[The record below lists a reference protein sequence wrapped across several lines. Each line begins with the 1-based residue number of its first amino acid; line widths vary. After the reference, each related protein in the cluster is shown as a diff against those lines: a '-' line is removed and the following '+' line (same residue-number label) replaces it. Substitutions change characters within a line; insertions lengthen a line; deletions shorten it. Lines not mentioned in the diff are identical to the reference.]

1 MFKRI
6 LLPSDGSELS
16 RQTVIS
22 GILFARN
29 TGASVI
35 GIHVV
40 PQPHPDQ
47 LQAWMHHDPH
57 FEEKRQALF
66 DKFADESLSF
76 IGNCALAQ
84 NVQCICKKVK
94 EDRPWQAIVKAAQQE
109 RCDLIY
115 MASHGWYGDDGDTLG
130 SETLKVLHHSKV
142 PVLVFK
148 SKPARAGAS
157 PGTAAT

>member
-6 LLPSDGSELS
+6 LLPTDGSELS
-16 RQTVIS
+16 RQTVLS
-22 GILFARN
+22 GIVFAHN
-29 TGASVI
+29 TGATVV

-57 FEEKRQALF
+57 FEARRQALF

-84 NVQCICKKVK
+84 SVSCICKKVR
-94 EDRPWQAIVKAAQQE
+94 EDHPWQAIVKAAQQE

-115 MASHGWYGDDGDTLG
+115 MASHGWFGSNDEMLG
-130 SETLKVLHHSKV
+130 SETLKVLHASKV
-142 PVLVFK
+142 PVMVFK
-148 SKPARAGAS
+148 AKPGR
-157 PGTAAT
+157 PGTLAGGATG

>member
-6 LLPSDGSELS
+6 LLPTDGSALS
-16 RQTVIS
+16 RQAALS

-29 TGASVI
+29 TGATVV

-47 LQAWMHHDPH
+47 LQAWMHHDPQ
-57 FEEKRQALF
+57 FEAKRQALF
-66 DKFADESLSF
+66 DKFADESLAF
-76 IGNCALAQ
+76 LGNSAL
-84 NVQCICKKVK
+84 VQGVSCICKKVR
-94 EDRPWQAIVKAAQQE
+94 EDLPWKAIVKAAQQE

-115 MASHGWYGDDGDTLG
+115 MASHGWYGEDNGLLG

-142 PVLVFK
+142 AVLVFK
-148 SKPARAGAS
+148 SRPGHPGAS
-157 PGTAAT
+157 AGMAGQ